1 MSSDPAFGL
10 VPRPTLAATSGLE
23 LLRGMMEGRY
33 PAPPIARLIGFELAE
48 VEEGRVVFTGRPA
61 LEHYNPIGSVHG
73 GYAAT
78 LLDSCMGCAVHSGLE
93 AGLGYTTLEFKVNFV
108 RAMTVDTGLVRAEG
122 KVIHGGRQAAVAESR
137 LTDETGRLLAHA
149 TTTCLVF
156 PLKTAE

>member
-1 MSSDPAFGL
+1 MSSDQAFGP
-10 VPRPTLAATSGLE
+10 VPRSALVDTSGLE
-23 LLRGMMEGRY
+23 LLRGIMDGRL
-33 PAPPIARLIGFELAE
+33 PAPPIARLIGVELVE
-48 VEEGRVVFTGRPA
+48 VDAGRVVFMGRPG

-78 LLDSCMGCAVHSGLE
+78 LLDSCMACAVHSGLD

-122 KVIHGGRQAAVAESR
+122 KVIHGGRQAAVAEGR

-156 PLKTAE
+156 ALRTPG